1 MRSVLVDA
9 EDRQLSS
16 FCLLAAAQLDEQQL
30 QQMGP
35 FRALLES
42 LLPWVNAG
50 QAPDYGAEGEH
61 ENHEANGSEQ
71 HPAAEPRQEGDGDAG
86 LGHEP
91 GEG

>member
-1 MRSVLVDA
+1 MRSVLITA
-9 EDRQLSS
+9 EDRQLIS
-16 FCLLAAAQLDEQQL
+16 FCLVPAAQLDEQQL

-50 QAPDYGAEGEH
+50 QTPDYGAEGEH

-71 HPAAEPRQEGDGDAG
+71 HPAAEQRQDGDANAG
-86 LGHEP
+86 
-91 GEG
+91 